1 MLSAIHKNQVDAT
14 VETQSEYADSRVTFP
29 RLNTIQV
36 RLFNAVQKHSLGF
49 FQERKRC

>member
-29 RLNTIQV
+29 RLNTIQL
-36 RLFNAVQKHSLGF
+36 RLFNAVQKHILGF
-49 FQERKRC
+49 FQERERC

>member
-29 RLNTIQV
+29 RLSTIQ
-36 RLFNAVQKHSLGF
+36 LCLYSAVQKHSLGF
-49 FQERKRC
+49 SQERERR